1 MKRMVFFASA
11 LALTGCTATIKES
24 RFIAQDDEKTLY
36 SDTFINTLNAQTPRH
51 NVNVISIPSEDKT
64 TTLYGVF
71 LDNQKTRNTVL
82 YIPGNGMSVEKAATN
97 TLLELAEYDYDIV
110 IFDRR
115 GLGASEG
122 TATIANLINDANVTF
137 DYTKQSLKADKVI
150 VHGYSLGSFIAA
162 QLAKNKAVDGLV
174 MQGSATNVDDW
185 VDEAMPWYS
194 KVFVDVQIDD
204 AFYSVDNKQ
213 VLSENYVGPL
223 LVICGADD
231 KQTPAI
237 LSEKLFNASTSAEKQ
252 LVIAENAGHGEM
264 FNSKNVQVAYQTFLA
279 KF

>member
-1 MKRMVFFASA
+1 MKRLVFFASA

-71 LDNQKTRNTVL
+71 LDNEKTQNTVL

-97 TLLELAEYDYDIV
+97 ALLELAEYDYDIV

-122 TATIANLINDANVTF
+122 TATIANLISDANVTF

-223 LVICGADD
+223 LVIGGADD

-252 LVIAENAGHGEM
+252 LVIAENADHGEM
-264 FNSKNVQVAYQTFLA
+264 FKSKNVQVAYQTFLA